1 MVSTSPSAFELR
13 DSVQAVSSEAGSS
26 QHPCLFIPDSGSHWT
41 KTQSQKRVGHL
52 GSLLEDVLVD
62 DSKNPLDAESQYVNF
77 DSSAPGM
84 RRTDFSPEHLS
95 LRGQAPCRRPL
106 GKTFMCTPLFQPREL
121 PLALLQNS
129 LHYLVRLPPTPVSC
143 CESSF
148 LRLSGFAK
156 PTLLLLLLLHSHS
169 WR

>member
-106 GKTFMCTPLFQPREL
+106 GVCLHVHTPLSAQRAALSASSEFLTLPSSTPTNPRQ
-121 PLALLQNS
+121 LL
-129 LHYLVRLPPTPVSC
+129 
-143 CESSF
+143 
-148 LRLSGFAK
+148 
-156 PTLLLLLLLHSHS
+156 
-169 WR
+169 

>member
-1 MVSTSPSAFELR
+1 MNFETPYRQFHQRQVLHSIR
-13 DSVQAVSSEAGSS
+13 A
-26 QHPCLFIPDSGSHWT
+26 CLFLTLVPIGLR
-41 KTQSQKRVGHL
+41 QSQKRVGHL